1 MYNVKLILLAPADYM
16 YSNFFKECHGG
27 GLLETGDLLLK
38 GRAKMTQDVDP
49 VNIKIGKKKSSK
61 SDKTTDMLK

>member
-1 MYNVKLILLAPADYM
+1 M
-16 YSNFFKECHGG
+16 
-27 GLLETGDLLLK
+27 ETGDLLLK

-61 SDKTTDMLK
+61 SDKTTDMLKWVKYSQIQIK

>member
-1 MYNVKLILLAPADYM
+1 MIFSVSVFSKHIQ
-16 YSNFFKECHGG
+16 ECHGG

>member
-1 MYNVKLILLAPADYM
+1 M